1 MSDDRPHTIVSH
13 DREQTWPCDSKDDA
27 EARVKSVKSMLD
39 NPDEVGIVP
48 GSYDDYET
56 YRDSA
61 GPTTDDQQGDPGTP
75 AAKAADPT
83 VEPAPST
90 PEDTVAIDAMAQNP
104 IEWLE
109 DKNTEFVYYKNGTP
123 AISKQGFRY
132 IQQQFGITT
141 ESELVHTYD
150 DPRGVVVWA
159 RAERPNGQYAE
170 AHGEGY
176 ITEGDVRDNEFVR
189 YADSRAKNRAISDL
203 TSAGALAVSELTNE
217 QE

>member
-1 MSDDRPHTIVSH
+1 MTYTVVDRDGANTRVF
-13 DREQTWPCDSKDDA
+13 DSKA
-27 EARVKSVKSMLD
+27 EAQSKAEDLRGLVEEGADAIEVVKG
-39 NPDEVGIVP
+39 E
-48 GSYDDYET
+48 
-56 YRDSA
+56 YRDFAEFIHDDSD
-61 GPTTDDQQGDPGTP
+61 DDQQGDPGTP

-109 DKNTEFVYYKNGTP
+109 DKNTEFVYYKSGTP